1 MLTQSLIIQSMSQ
14 RIIFVLTACTS
25 DCHLYLRD
33 ITQAYVQWKISLNR
47 AFFIRS
53 SFELDLS
60 KNSILRV
67 VKFLYDVLETETH
80 GFNTYQKHH
89 KKNLMMI
96 ESTFDLYL
104 LHIVDFINQNFGIV
118 RLQTDD
124 TLILADEELVTLEEN
139 ELTRAHLTFKKREK
153 LNLIISIKFNDE
165 VIILVDNDNVK
176 SLLLT
181 QSKQFNQIK
190 LINLSFSLNLTSFRE
205 EIRKM
210 ITLKDQYI
218 AQRARDA
225 YIATVSQLEA
235 VFDLSFAVQTINF
248 KEKDAKRLNQRL
260 QWQLKNS
267 TRELRFVFLNRNQLR
282 LMIFIDAAFVNTAD
296 LHNQIDYV
304 ICLID
309 DIHINLIHWSSI
321 KCKRV
326 IKSVLAVEL
335 YVMINDFDVE
345 AIIKSI
351 IERLLRISLSLI
363 LLTDS
368 KFLYDCLVKLDTI
381 AKKRL
386 IIDLMCLRKSY
397 ERRRIA
403 EIRWIVEDSNL
414 ADAMTK
420 SKFCNV
426 LIKLV
431 DSNIIELRITE
442 WVERTTEHFW
452 RDRVTRAFLMI
463 KIIDN
468 QNHWW
473 SKFLMI

>member
-1 MLTQSLIIQSMSQ
+1 
-14 RIIFVLTACTS
+14 
-25 DCHLYLRD
+25 
-33 ITQAYVQWKISLNR
+33 
-47 AFFIRS
+47 
-53 SFELDLS
+53 
-60 KNSILRV
+60 
-67 VKFLYDVLETETH
+67 
-80 GFNTYQKHH
+80 
-89 KKNLMMI
+89 MMI

-260 QWQLKNS
+260 Q
-267 TRELRFVFLNRNQLR
+267 
-282 LMIFIDAAFVNTAD
+282 
-296 LHNQIDYV
+296 
-304 ICLID
+304 
-309 DIHINLIHWSSI
+309 
-321 KCKRV
+321 
-326 IKSVLAVEL
+326 
-335 YVMINDFDVE
+335 
-345 AIIKSI
+345 
-351 IERLLRISLSLI
+351 
-363 LLTDS
+363 
-368 KFLYDCLVKLDTI
+368 
-381 AKKRL
+381 
-386 IIDLMCLRKSY
+386 
-397 ERRRIA
+397 
-403 EIRWIVEDSNL
+403 
-414 ADAMTK
+414 
-420 SKFCNV
+420 
-426 LIKLV
+426 
-431 DSNIIELRITE
+431 
-442 WVERTTEHFW
+442 
-452 RDRVTRAFLMI
+452 
-463 KIIDN
+463 
-468 QNHWW
+468 
-473 SKFLMI
+473 